1 MEDTYSSNM
10 SDLNS
15 GGKNDPT
22 TDLQNLHGSGG
33 NIILDIMKTWFETFK
48 KLQSSH
54 KYYQSGI

>member
-33 NIILDIMKTWFETFK
+33 NIILDIMKT
-48 KLQSSH
+48 
-54 KYYQSGI
+54 